1 MRACQKRGGSVKRF
15 ELWRFGLQNVLSS
28 TLRSVLTVLGMAIGV
43 AAILAVITL
52 GDAGELQVQQ
62 EIGRL
67 GIDRV
72 RITASGDPL
81 TRHESELLRTEL
93 NTPVDELIYVPGT
106 ARIRSKT
113 VNTILIGCSRSYLSS
128 MAPVLSGG
136 RELTDAEWRGQGK
149 AALVGAAVAETLQ
162 LKTGEWFSF
171 NGSMLL
177 CVGIID
183 DIDNAS
189 GMDLRQS
196 VTVAFG
202 MLAPRLGG
210 KVHEL
215 SVHLPAG
222 STPDDTATRAG
233 ELLRAAGIKDAT
245 IVSMQLQAEAASSVV
260 AVFVDV
266 LGWIAVIC
274 MLVGGIGVMNVL
286 LVSVRERRR
295 EIGVLQSLG
304 ASGAQ
309 ICSLFLCES
318 VIYALTGGILGLLLG
333 GVIIATAGFAIGLSP
348 TVRAGDC
355 TLVFLSAVAV
365 GLLAGVVPAAQACR
379 LRPVDALRDD

>member
-1 MRACQKRGGSVKRF
+1 MKRF

-72 RITASGDPL
+72 RITASSDPL

-128 MAPVLSGG
+128 MAPGLSGG

-210 KVHEL
+210 EVHEL

-365 GLLAGVVPAAQACR
+365 GLLAGVVPAAQACM